1 MHDFVTTPLGRA
13 AGAIAVALALAA
25 CQTTPTAPPVV
36 DLPAPTMAPLR
47 DIERWWAM
55 FDDPALTKLVDEALA
70 NNLDL
75 EVAMARVDL
84 ARSNVLA
91 ARGALYPRVDLD
103 IGASRNRTSEAG
115 GQLPPGFD
123 ATSSNFRVGVVA
135 SYELD
140 LWGKY
145 RSSSRAAQAG
155 LLASEFA
162 RETVRTS
169 IAAEVARTYFA
180 LLAADAELALL
191 RDTLKLR
198 SDAVGLQRERFE
210 AGVVGQLDLRQAEAE
225 RASVVASIAAAEKA
239 AGLFESAL
247 AALVGRSPR
256 EVFAPVVARE
266 ADSGRLLEVPAI
278 AAGLPSGLLE
288 RRPDV
293 RQAEVQLA
301 AASLRIDAA
310 RAEYF
315 PSIALTGAFGT
326 ESALLENLFSG
337 PALAWGI
344 GASLLQPLLNHD
356 AIEANV
362 QAQTARRREAVVA
375 YRQTVQ
381 TAFRETHD
389 ALVANR
395 TSRDALAAQGVR
407 RDEIAQALE
416 LADLRY
422 RSGYSAYL
430 EVLDAQRQLLQAD
443 QQRIAAARDA
453 RIALVDLARAMGG
466 GWSPEALAMR

>member
-1 MHDFVTTPLGRA
+1 M
-13 AGAIAVALALAA
+13 
-25 CQTTPTAPPVV
+25 
-36 DLPAPTMAPLR
+36 
-47 DIERWWAM
+47 
-55 FDDPALTKLVDEALA
+55 
-70 NNLDL
+70 
-75 EVAMARVDL
+75 
-84 ARSNVLA
+84 
-91 ARGALYPRVDLD
+91 
-103 IGASRNRTSEAG
+103 
-115 GQLPPGFD
+115 
-123 ATSSNFRVGVVA
+123 
-135 SYELD
+135 
-140 LWGKY
+140 
-145 RSSSRAAQAG
+145 
-155 LLASEFA
+155 
-162 RETVRTS
+162 
-169 IAAEVARTYFA
+169 
-180 LLAADAELALL
+180 
-191 RDTLKLR
+191 
-198 SDAVGLQRERFE
+198 
-210 AGVVGQLDLRQAEAE
+210 
-225 RASVVASIAAAEKA
+225 
-239 AGLFESAL
+239 
-247 AALVGRSPR
+247 
-256 EVFAPVVARE
+256 
-266 ADSGRLLEVPAI
+266 
-278 AAGLPSGLLE
+278 
-288 RRPDV
+288 
-293 RQAEVQLA
+293 QLA